1 MGWVVKTSD
10 SRETL
15 GGTFGQF
22 YGGTLGLTATFVQFL
37 DNFREV
43 LLELLGIFTTIF
55 GLFLGNL

>member
-37 DNFREV
+37 ENLYGNFGV
-43 LLELLGIFTTIF
+43 VF
-55 GLFLGNL
+55 G